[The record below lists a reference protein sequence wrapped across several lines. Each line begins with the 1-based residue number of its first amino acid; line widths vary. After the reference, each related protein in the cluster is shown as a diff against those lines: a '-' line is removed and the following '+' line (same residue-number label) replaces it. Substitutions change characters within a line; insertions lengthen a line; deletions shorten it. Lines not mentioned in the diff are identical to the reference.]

1 MFFKRSKRDKSKT
14 SETSDPAAKTAGE
27 ANARAEPQSAALHP
41 KPLLPEPGTSHAEPG
56 PVLLEPSLAEPAP
69 GVDPKSLGFE
79 TTADLQLAEGPIGQ
93 TRALEALAFGA
104 GMKGPGYHILISGR
118 DGSGRHSGAR
128 DKLQEIAGKA
138 ERPADWVY
146 VSSFDP
152 TGGFRALKLPAGTG
166 KPFAEKMGHAI
177 DQLADALP
185 AAFAADDYEL
195 RRRTIEEE
203 FRFSR
208 EDALEAL
215 RREAETQNI
224 ALLRTPAGIAV
235 APILEGKV
243 VKTDVFNSVPESLRR
258 EVETKIAALEAEIE
272 AILTERPEAEKA
284 RRERLVAINEQAAG
298 RHVRAALQDLRSEFA
313 EVAGVESYLKAAT
326 RDLVRNAGLFVGS
339 GSTAGTKLPVGASA
353 QPKFARYAVH
363 VMATTSA
370 ASGAPVVQESNP
382 TYGNLFGRIELG
394 TGAEGHSQV
403 ARIKPGALHRA
414 NGGFLLLDGEALLAA
429 PAIADALRRALQD
442 EEIRFDPPS
451 DAVGAVGD
459 EVPDLEPI
467 PLKLKLV
474 VFGDAVTH
482 RALAATNPQLR
493 RLFKVEATFDEA
505 VARSTD
511 SVAAFARLVASIVAR
526 HELRPI
532 EAAGVA
538 KLIDE
543 AGRQAGGNGKL
554 SLEAGHVADL
564 CREADHWAA
573 SVGRPVT
580 SGADVERALRERE
593 LRSSDAVSAGVP

>member
-14 SETSDPAAKTAGE
+14 SVTSDPAAETAGE
-27 ANARAEPQSAALHP
+27 ATARGEPQP
-41 KPLLPEPGTSHAEPG
+41 KPLLPEPGTSDAQPD
-56 PVLLEPSLAEPAP
+56 PVLPEPSLAEPA

-79 TTADLQLAEGPIGQ
+79 TTADLQPAEGFLGQ
-93 TRALEALAFGA
+93 TRALEVLTFGA

-118 DGSGRHSGAR
+118 DGSGRHTAAR
-128 DKLQEIAGKA
+128 ARLQEIAGKA

-152 TGGFRALKLPAGTG
+152 AGGFRALKLPAGTG
-166 KPFAEKMGHAI
+166 KPFAEKMSHAI

-215 RREAETQNI
+215 RREAEGQNI

-235 APILEGKV
+235 APVLEGKV
-243 VKTDVFNSVPESLRR
+243 VKADVFNSVPEALRR

-272 AILTERPEAEKA
+272 AILTERPESEKA
-284 RRERLVAINEQAAG
+284 RRERLVALNEQAAG

-339 GSTAGTKLPVGASA
+339 GAGTKPPVSASA
-353 QPKFARYAVH
+353 QAKFARYAVH

-370 ASGAPVVQESNP
+370 ASGAPIVQESNP

-394 TGAEGHSQV
+394 TGADGHSQV
-403 ARIKPGALHRA
+403 ARIKAGALHRA

-429 PAIADALRRALQD
+429 PAIGEALRRALQD

-451 DAVGAVGD
+451 GAVGAIGD

-467 PLKLKLV
+467 PLNLKLV
-474 VFGDAVTH
+474 VFGDSATH
-482 RALAATNPQLR
+482 RALAASSPHLR

-505 VARSTD
+505 VARSADTL
-511 SVAAFARLVASIVAR
+511 AAFARLVAAIVAR
-526 HELRPI
+526 HELRPVD
-532 EAAGVA
+532 AAGVA

-554 SLEAGHVADL
+554 SLEIGNVADL

-573 SVGRPVT
+573 GAGRTVM

-593 LRSSDAVSAGVP
+593 LRSSDAVSAGAP